1 MKFWKIMACSKLQVL
16 KMVNKVQFQKLMWL
30 TPVLTSFPYIMNPD
44 IFTIR
49 DIFRTLDYS

>member
-1 MKFWKIMACSKLQVL
+1 MACSKLQVL

-30 TPVLTSFPYIMNPD
+30 TPVLTSFHYIMNPD
-44 IFTIR
+44 IFIIR